1 MWVDVGAVNR
11 SVTICT
17 PTCTLHHASRVW
29 KVADGQCPGSGKLGV
44 AFQAQIVVTL
54 SEHLF
59 VDRTMYV
66 VTARASFSKRLMHKH
81 VRAGLLAVTLR
92 ARLILARNENS
103 FRVVDV
109 LTMWVVAIG
118 AAHPT
123 FSDRMM
129 VLEIE

>member
-29 KVADGQCPGSGKLGV
+29 KVADGQCPGSGNLRM

-54 SEHLF
+54 GKHLF
-59 VDRTMYV
+59 VDRAMYV
-66 VTARASFSKRLMHKH
+66 VTARAAFSKRLMRKH
-81 VRAGLLAVTLR
+81 ARTGLLAMTLP
-92 ARLILARNENS
+92 ARLILARNEYS

-118 AAHPT
+118 AALPT